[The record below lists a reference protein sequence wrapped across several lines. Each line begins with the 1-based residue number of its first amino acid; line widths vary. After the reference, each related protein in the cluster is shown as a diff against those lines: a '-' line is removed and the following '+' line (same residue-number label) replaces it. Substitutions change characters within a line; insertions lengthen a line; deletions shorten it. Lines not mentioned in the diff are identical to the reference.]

1 MKTINKIRIDKFDTC
16 GDKSPL
22 SMIRESLNMIKS
34 CDEKVELEFND
45 YDWLLS
51 LRYILKIMENKFK
64 LKIEENGVKDGYISI
79 SVFPEC

>member
-22 SMIRESLNMIKS
+22 SMIQESLNMIKS

-51 LRYILKIMENKFK
+51 LRYILKIMESKFK